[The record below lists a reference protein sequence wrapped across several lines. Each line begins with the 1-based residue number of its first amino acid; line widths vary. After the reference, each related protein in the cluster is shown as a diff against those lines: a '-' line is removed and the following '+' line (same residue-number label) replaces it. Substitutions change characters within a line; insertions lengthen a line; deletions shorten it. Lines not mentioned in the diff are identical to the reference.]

1 VVLQRALD
9 DLDAWDDERAALVRV
24 HLTNQSSW
32 EAERQ
37 CLLDTEV
44 ALRTEIQRMGQR
56 HQEERRGD
64 LEQVATMAE
73 ILRDAAAVR
82 EHNEVL
88 TARISELKAGLQKAE
103 AEAQAHVDALEC
115 CTRETAAVH
124 AVSQQRLDELQD
136 AAGKLAQQ
144 LVELD
149 QEHHRKLCALTEAH
163 AREMAAAAIAADA
176 RAATELAQSKAAL
189 EAQHKA
195 VMTRLQDECTENIQ
209 VSADACEQ
217 QVKKIQDACRERVTM
232 VEEQSSM
239 DATEKEK
246 NLQEAYKNLEKKQIE
261 ELASMERKIVD
272 QAARHKREAEQ
283 LLAEAASVLGE
294 ENRRNL
300 AEQEERAKEEVAVLH
315 EQLNALAQSRREEML
330 EANAL
335 KLRHAEQMK
344 EVELRHQER
353 MSGVVETVRKAE
365 EQLRKTHE
373 RELTRV
379 TERMQQ
385 ELEEAIDDQKAAT
398 DKAEK
403 FQKTSAAAAANVQQL
418 QDLNAMLN
426 LRISEQA
433 SENSQ
438 LQAQLTTTHS
448 HWSLGKEELA
458 AERAKAA
465 ALCKKVEGLQLQLAS
480 KDAAEA
486 HLKQVLQEARGDQQ
500 RLELHAAKPSTLMC
514 TPKP

>member
-1 VVLQRALD
+1 LVLQRALD
-9 DLDAWDDERAALVRV
+9 DLDAWDEERASLVRV
-24 HLTNQSSW
+24 HLTNQCSW
-32 EAERQ
+32 EDDRQ

-44 ALRTEIQRMGQR
+44 ALRAEIQRMGQR

-64 LEQVATMAE
+64 LAQVATMAE
-73 ILRDAAAVR
+73 IRRDAAAVR
-82 EHNEVL
+82 EHSEVL

-103 AEAQAHVDALEC
+103 ADAQAHVDALEC

-124 AVSQQRLDELQD
+124 AASQQRLDELQD

-144 LVELD
+144 LVELNH
-149 QEHHRKLCALTEAH
+149 EHHRKLFALTDAH
-163 AREMAAAAIAADA
+163 AGEMAAAAIAADA
-176 RAATELAQSKAAL
+176 RAAKELAKAKAEL

-195 VMTRLQDECTENIQ
+195 VMTRLQDDCREKIQ

-217 QVKKIQDACRERVTM
+217 QVRKIQDACRERVTM

-239 DATEKEK
+239 EATEKEK
-246 NLQEAYKNLEKKQIE
+246 NLQDAYKNLEKKQIE
-261 ELASMERKIVD
+261 ELGSMEREIVE
-272 QAARHKREAEQ
+272 QAARHKREAGQ
-283 LLAEAASVLGE
+283 LFAEAASVLGE

-300 AEQEERAKEEVAVLH
+300 AEQEERAKEEVAVLK
-315 EQLNALAQSRREEML
+315 EQLSALAQSRREEML
-330 EANAL
+330 EASAL
-335 KLRHAEQMK
+335 NLRHAEQMK
-344 EVELRHQER
+344 ELELRHKEK
-353 MSGVVETVRKAE
+353 MNGAVETVRKAE

-379 TERMQQ
+379 TERMQ
-385 ELEEAIDDQKAAT
+385 LLLRDAIDDQTAVA

-403 FQKTSAAAAANVQQL
+403 FQKMSAAAAANVQQL
-418 QDLNAMLN
+418 QDLNAMLY

-438 LQAQLTTTHS
+438 LQAQLTATHGHAS
-448 HWSLGKEELA
+448 SGKEELA

-465 ALCKKVEGLQLQLAS
+465 ALGKKVEGLLLLLAS
-480 KDAAEA
+480 KEAAEA

-500 RLELHAAKPSTLMC
+500 RLELQAAKP
-514 TPKP
+514 

>member
-1 VVLQRALD
+1 MVLQRALD
-9 DLDAWDDERAALVRV
+9 DLDAWDEERASLVRM

-32 EAERQ
+32 EDDRQ

-44 ALRTEIQRMGQR
+44 ALRAEIQRMGQR

-64 LEQVATMAE
+64 LAQVATMAE
-73 ILRDAAAVR
+73 IRRDAAAVR

-103 AEAQAHVDALEC
+103 ADAQAHVDALEY

-124 AVSQQRLDELQD
+124 AVSQQRFDELQD

-144 LVELD
+144 LVEFD
-149 QEHHRKLCALTEAH
+149 QGHHRKVCALTDAH
-163 AREMAAAAIAADA
+163 AGEMAAAAIAADA
-176 RAATELAQSKAAL
+176 RAAKELAQAK
-189 EAQHKA
+189 EQHKA
-195 VMTRLQDECTENIQ
+195 VMTRLQDDCREKIQ

-217 QVKKIQDACRERVTM
+217 QVRKIQDACRERVTM

-239 DATEKEK
+239 EATEKEK

-261 ELASMERKIVD
+261 ELASMERKIVE

-283 LLAEAASVLGE
+283 LLAEATSVLGE

-335 KLRHAEQMK
+335 KLRHAEQMN
-344 EVELRHQER
+344 ELELRQKEKTN
-353 MSGVVETVRKAE
+353 GGVETVRKAE

-385 ELEEAIDDQKAAT
+385 QLQEAIDDQKAVT

-403 FQKTSAAAAANVQQL
+403 FQKMSAAAAANVQQL

-438 LQAQLTTTHS
+438 LQAQLTETHS
-448 HWSLGKEELA
+448 HSSSGKEELA

-465 ALCKKVEGLQLQLAS
+465 ALGKKVEGLLLLLAS
-480 KDAAEA
+480 KEAAEA
-486 HLKQVLQEARGDQQ
+486 QLKQVLQEARGDQQ
-500 RLELHAAKPSTLMC
+500 RLELHAAKP
-514 TPKP
+514 